1 MISIN
6 HVSYETGIQK
16 ILNDISFVVPK
27 NACAA
32 LLGPNG
38 AGKSTLIDIIAGAL
52 TPTEGEVR
60 VSGKSFKNIRERAG
74 ILFENPPMFYYSKV
88 KEIIFYICTVYGIK
102 QEEIQPLI
110 RTLGIDDIMNKL
122 TRVLSKGEKKKV
134 GLLISL
140 IHRPDVLILDEPGS
154 GMDPFFRDELWSV
167 IRSCPSTILFT
178 THIWE
183 EASKYADNII
193 FISKGRILCCDTPDN
208 LLSLKYVGFSHKVT
222 IPKTGYMMACLE
234 RMQYVEDENSIHI
247 FSNEP
252 GRIIEVLGG
261 EVAGYSVSEISLM
274 DVFMYLERRHK

>member
-6 HVSYETGIQK
+6 HVSFETGIQK
-16 ILNDISFVVPK
+16 ILNDISFVVPQ
-27 NACAA
+27 NTCAA

-38 AGKSTLIDIIAGAL
+38 AGKSTLIDIITGAIH
-52 TPTEGEVR
+52 PSEGEVR
-60 VSGKSFKNIRERAG
+60 VSGKSFKDIRKRAG

-102 QEEIQPLI
+102 QKDIQPLI
-110 RTLGIDDIMNKL
+110 RTLGIHDIMNKL

-140 IHRPDVLILDEPGS
+140 AHHPEVLILDEPGS
-154 GMDPFFRDELWSV
+154 GMDPFFRNELWSI
-167 IRSCPSTILFT
+167 IRSWPSTILFT

-183 EASKYADNII
+183 EAAKYADNVI
-193 FISKGRILCCDTPDN
+193 FISKGSTLCCDTPDN
-208 LLSLKYVGFSHKVT
+208 LLSQKYTGFSHKVT
-222 IPKTGYMMACLE
+222 IPKTGHMMTCLE
-234 RMQYVEDENSIHI
+234 QMQYMEDENSIHI

-252 GRIIEVLGG
+252 GRVVEVLGS

-274 DVFMYLERRHK
+274 DVFMYLERRQK